1 MGDARTVFPRYRLSR
16 RRVWL
21 AVVVAA
27 TGAAI
32 ALALGRDN
40 PERGIGLAAGVEFV
54 DSVASRAAAARRPQD
69 VAFGDAV
76 VLGYLERL
84 RLGLGSPFR
93 LAEYALRDPRLDST
107 ARRRVAAALIARTLR
122 GAAYSIEPASLVGLG
137 AAAPGES
144 PDPAHLLAARHLALI
159 ESVVSRSRDPR
170 VGEIAVRLAYEL

>member
-107 ARRRVAAALIARTLR
+107 ARRRVAAALIDRTLAGR
-122 GAAYSIEPASLVGLG
+122 GYRIDPVVLASVTTRVTGDSSAARARM
-137 AAAPGES
+137 
-144 PDPAHLLAARHLALI
+144 AARHLDMI
-159 ESVVSRSRDPR
+159 EQ
-170 VGEIAVRLAYEL
+170 A